1 MGKAKL
7 LFLLSAFTMLIF
19 SANAQTGESEVRF
32 VVSTPVVCTGP
43 YSILIDVEVRATAEP
58 GFFMSEQNY
67 RFSFNDNAVSNPAIA
82 EQILTGFVPGGPGVM
97 GFSLYSPH
105 NLTGSLDTVVSY
117 NVELQGGDGIF
128 VTPGEWVLIGRLGF
142 DVLDADSCFDLQWH
156 PQSIFPPTFVGE
168 VFMVNGSP
176 SRANTR
182 ESNYGNMSRC
192 IQDFCELPVELT
204 GFSGEER
211 DCQTQLTWSTA
222 TESNSSHF
230 VIERSET
237 GDNFVAIGRIDAAGN
252 SAIPVSYNFSDTN
265 TGLAY
270 YRLKQADIDGTYS
283 YSDIIR
289 VTSTCLDDVTN
300 GDIFDVYP
308 NPVHNGQQVNIKLY
322 SKVHEVAKIKVMDI
336 NGRVV
341 LSESHAITQGF
352 NTLGFSASDLVA
364 GTYFVRLEG
373 SNWYADAQ
381 KFVKVND

>member
-7 LFLLSAFTMLIF
+7 LFLLSAFTVLIF
-19 SANAQTGESEVRF
+19 SANAQTGQSEVRF
-32 VVSTPVVCTGP
+32 VISTTPECTSP
-43 YSILIDVEVRATAEP
+43 YSMMVDVEVRAAAEP

-67 RFSFNDNAVSNPAIA
+67 RFSFNDNAVANPTIA
-82 EQILTGFVPGGPGVM
+82 EQTLTGFVPGGPGPM
-97 GFSLYSPH
+97 GFALYSPH

-128 VTPGEWVLIGRLGF
+128 VTTAEWILVGRLGF
-142 DVLDADSCFDLQWH
+142 DVLDASSCFDLQWH

-176 SRANTR
+176 IRANTQ
-182 ESNYGNMSRC
+182 ETNYGNISRC
-192 IQDFCELPVELT
+192 IQDLCELPVELT

-230 VIERSET
+230 VIERSKS
-237 GDNFVAIGRIDAAGN
+237 GDNFVSVGRVDAAGN
-252 SAIPVSYNFSDTN
+252 SVVPISYSFSDN
-265 TGLAY
+265 NIGVAY
-270 YRLKQADIDGTYS
+270 YRLKQVDIDGTHS

-289 VTSTCLDDVTN
+289 VASTCLDDVTN

-308 NPVHNGQQVNIKLY
+308 NPVHSQQQVNIELY
-322 SKVHEVAKIKVMDI
+322 SKVNETAQIKVMDI

-341 LSESHAITQGF
+341 LSESRAIIEGL
-352 NTLGFSASDLVA
+352 NTLNFSASDLAA

-373 SNWYADAQ
+373 NNWYADAQ

>member
-7 LFLLSAFTMLIF
+7 LFLLSAFMMLIF
-19 SANAQTGESEVRF
+19 SAKAQTGESEVRF

-43 YSILIDVEVRATAEP
+43 YSILVDVEVRAAAEP

-67 RFSFNDNAVSNPAIA
+67 RFSFNDDAVENPSIA
-82 EQILTGFVPGGPGVM
+82 EEVLTGFVQGGPGMM

-128 VTPGEWVLIGRLGF
+128 VTTGEWILIGRLGF
-142 DVLDADSCFDLQWH
+142 DVLDASSCFDLEWH
-156 PQSIFPPTFVGE
+156 PQSVFPPTFVGE
-168 VFMVNGSP
+168 VFMLNGAP
-176 SRANTR
+176 TRANTQ
-182 ESNYGNMSRC
+182 ETNYGNMSRC
-192 IQDFCELPVELT
+192 IQDFCDLPVELL

-230 VIERSET
+230 VVERSKT
-237 GDNFVAIGRIDAAGN
+237 GDNFVAVGRIDAAGN
-252 SAIPVSYNFSDTN
+252 SAIPVSYSFLDTN

-270 YRLKQADIDGTYS
+270 YRLQQVDIDGTYS

-289 VTSTCLDDVTN
+289 VASTCLDGVTN

-308 NPVHNGQQVNIKLY
+308 NPVHSDQQVNVKLY
-322 SKVHEVAKIKVMDI
+322 SKVHEVAQIMVMDI

-341 LSESHAITQGF
+341 LNQSHAITQGV
-352 NTLGFSASDLVA
+352 NTLSFSASDLVA

-373 SNWYADAQ
+373 NNWHADAQ
-381 KFVKVND
+381 KFVKID